1 MRSKHDS
8 IEVQEALKTAWIE
21 GHRTKSMKKVD
32 IVVKA
37 NSIRVKNARTKMVD
51 DYPIFLVSYCGAS
64 SEIDTMFFFIRKA
77 VPKVD
82 KVLRAEIYELA
93 NASKVTA
100 ITLSVAK
107 AFNIAFKAWMTEKRK
122 KEKEQKAEQ
131 NRVGSESPRLQR
143 RQIAPKA
150 KEPSQL
156 AKLAPGIAKM
166 SGPYTPPVPRRVEDP
181 DVRPKRSGSF
191 GDTPDGPVQN
201 PAVRRLRTKN
211 EVTGSTHDVTITGD
225 FDDEFEQLAETSSRP
240 DLLDTNLP
248 GNLNPDEFD
257 IEDITK
263 HSDLIDLS
271 DD

>member
-1 MRSKHDS
+1 M
-8 IEVQEALKTAWIE
+8 QEAIKTSWIE
-21 GHRTKSMKKVD
+21 GQKSKSMKKVD
-32 IVVKA
+32 IIVKA
-37 NSIRVKNARTKMVD
+37 NSIRVKHAKSKTVQ

-64 SEIDTMFFFIRKA
+64 SDVDTMFFFIRKP

-82 KVLRAEIYELA
+82 KLLLAEIFQLSDS
-93 NASKVTA
+93 SKVTA

-122 KEKEQKAEQ
+122 REREQKAEQ

-143 RQIAPKA
+143 RQIAPKT

-156 AKLAPGIAKM
+156 AKIAPGIAKT
-166 SGPYTPPVPRRVEDP
+166 SGPYTPPVTRKAEDMEM
-181 DVRPKRSGSF
+181 RPKRSGSF
-191 GDTPDGPVQN
+191 GDTPDGAVQN

-211 EVTGSTHDVTITGD
+211 EMTGSTHDVTITGD
-225 FDDEFEQLAETSSRP
+225 FDEEFEQLAETSSRP

-248 GNLNPDEFD
+248 GNPNPDDFSIAE
-257 IEDITK
+257 ITK
-263 HSDLIDLS
+263 HADLIDLS